1 MGMSAQILALGRFD
15 EAIVPHLVHPPER
28 YAQVPPGTWLL
39 EPVMPPT
46 PGSST
51 GHALAEAVGAA
62 AWDFET
68 HALDVSRFD
77 WDALRSALDQWL
89 PASMVEAILVR
100 IQALAHAGFRF
111 WFRPNG

>member
-28 YAQVPPGTWLL
+28 YANVPPGTWLL

-51 GHALAEAVGAA
+51 GHELAAAVGA
-62 AWDFET
+62 WST
-68 HALDVSRFD
+68 R
-77 WDALRSALDQWL
+77 RS
-89 PASMVEAILVR
+89 
-100 IQALAHAGFRF
+100 G
-111 WFRPNG
+111 